1 MEAGTAIQGGRRPSS
16 DLTGWIKDKR
26 VPIGITIGLLICLAA
41 LLTDTQAIQAVL
53 LGLGGGS
60 LIASL
65 ALGLVVTYRGSGVV
79 NVATG
84 AIAMYASYVFNS
96 LNAKGDLLLL
106 GWTVHLGGPWGF
118 VPAALAT
125 LVIMAGWSL
134 AFYGLIFAP
143 LADASPIAKI
153 VASVGLLL
161 TLQAIILLAYGPL
174 PFGVTVQL
182 SNAAAHL
189 PSGIVVPVSQL
200 ILVGAVIVVA
210 IVLWAIYKYTIFGL
224 ATRTAAQDEQHLSLL
239 GRSPR
244 LISGGNWM
252 FSGVIVSLL
261 AILIAPINGTVD
273 PTTDVLLVVPALAAA
288 LVGRFTSFG
297 IAAFTALL
305 IGMLQALIQYLG
317 TKGWF
322 PTTHGQPLPGVG
334 EAVPFAIILVVL
346 LFRRGGIG
354 SRGSLGSAKL
364 PFAAAPRFVKSK
376 LGLCFAVGVIGFLVL
391 SATWRLAEI
400 NTLIGITICLS
411 LVILTGF
418 AGQASLAQMAF
429 AGLSGFALSK
439 LAEGAGIP
447 FPFSPLLAALS
458 ASFLGILVAFPALRI
473 RGVQLAVMT
482 LAFGVAVQ
490 GLIFNNPVLDG
501 TISSASVPSPSIFG
515 FHFGPL
521 DPSSLGDG
529 KVPSPWFGIFCLIV
543 VCLAAWL
550 TVGIRSSAWGRRMLA
565 VRANERSAAAVG
577 ISIRSTKMVAFG
589 IASFIAGIG
598 GALSGYRFGS
608 VTPEYFAVMQ
618 SLLFLAF
625 AYMGGIASVTG
636 AVIGGFLVTNGLTF
650 AVLQEWFGISPEYAN
665 LVGGVGLI
673 LTVVLNPEGIAGA
686 MRLTFLKF
694 SLGRRLAGV
703 PDPPKFDEPLSAVPG
718 VQRVGSDA

>member
-1 MEAGTAIQGGRRPSS
+1 LERPPGIASWLS
-16 DLTGWIKDKR
+16 AKR
-26 VPIGITIGLLICLAA
+26 VPLAVAVGLLICVAV
-41 LLTDTQAIQAVL
+41 LLTDTGATQAVL
-53 LGLGGGS
+53 LGLSAGS
-60 LIASL
+60 LVASL

-96 LNAKGDLLLL
+96 LNARGDLLLL
-106 GWTVHLGGPWGF
+106 GWTIHLGSPWGF
-118 VPAALAT
+118 VPATLAT

-134 AFYGLIFAP
+134 AFYYFIFAP

-182 SNAAAHL
+182 SNASAHL
-189 PSGIVVPVSQL
+189 PSGIVVPVNQL
-200 ILVGAVIVVA
+200 ILIGAVVVMA
-210 IVLWAIYKYTIFGL
+210 IALWAIYRFTIFGL

-252 FSGVIVSLL
+252 FSGMIVSLL

-297 IAAFTALL
+297 VAAFTALL

-317 TKGWF
+317 TKPWF
-322 PTTHGQPLPGVG
+322 PTTNGQPLPGVG
-334 EAVPFAIILVVL
+334 EALPFAIIVVVL
-346 LFRRGGIG
+346 LFRRGGVG
-354 SRGSLGSAKL
+354 SRGSLGAARL

-376 LGLCFAVGVIGFLVL
+376 LGLCFAIGVIGFLTL
-391 SATWRLAEI
+391 SSTWRLAEI
-400 NTLIGITICLS
+400 NTLIGITVCLS

-429 AGLSGFALSK
+429 AGLSGFLLSK
-439 LAEGAGIP
+439 LAEGASIG
-447 FPFSPLLAALS
+447 FPFSPILGALGAAG
-458 ASFLGILVAFPALRI
+458 LGILVAFPALRI

-490 GLIFNNPVLDG
+490 AMVFNNPVLIG
-501 TISSASVPSPSIFG
+501 QVGSASVPAPSIFG
-515 FHFGPL
+515 LHFGPL
-521 DPSSLGDG
+521 DASSLGDG
-529 KVPSPWFGIFCLIV
+529 KVPNPWFGMFCLIV

-550 TVGIRSSAWGRRMLA
+550 TAAIRSSAWGRRMLA
-565 VRANERSAAAVG
+565 VRANERSAAASG
-577 ISIRSTKMVAFG
+577 ISVRSTKMVAFA
-589 IASFIAGIG
+589 IASFVAGIG

-608 VTPEYFAVMQ
+608 VTPEYFAVTN

-625 AYMGGIASVTG
+625 AYMGGISSVTG
-636 AVIGGFLVTNGLTF
+636 AVIGGFLVTNGLMFT
-650 AVLQEWFGISPEYAN
+650 VLQEWLGVTPEYAS
-665 LVGGVGLI
+665 LIGGVGLI
-673 LTVVLNPEGIAGA
+673 FTVVLNPEGIAGA

-694 SLGRRLAGV
+694 RLGRRLAGV
-703 PDPPKFDEPLSAVPG
+703 QDPPRMDEPPSSVPAV
-718 VQRVGSDA
+718 QTVGSGA